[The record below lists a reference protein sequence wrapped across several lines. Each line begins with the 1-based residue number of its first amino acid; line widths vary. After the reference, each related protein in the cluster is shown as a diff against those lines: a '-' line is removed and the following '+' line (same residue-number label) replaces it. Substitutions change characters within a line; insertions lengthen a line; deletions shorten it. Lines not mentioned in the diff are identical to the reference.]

1 MSKKWEFKLDKK
13 LLDEMKR
20 EAEAERDAAKE
31 ALDFAEMLAKLVKSA
46 SLGELTRDQLLELIV
61 QQVIFTEDLRRVS
74 NAAIA
79 HANHLVGNYA
89 SDIPKGKMKDWA
101 KAQVAASALLLHPPP
116 VAPPRS
122 WGAAARRRGKRR

>member
-46 SLGELTRDQLLELIV
+46 SLGELTRDQLLELI
-61 QQVIFTEDLRRVS
+61 T
-74 NAAIA
+74 A
-79 HANHLVGNYA
+79 GNLY
-89 SDIPKGKMKDWA
+89 
-101 KAQVAASALLLHPPP
+101 
-116 VAPPRS
+116 
-122 WGAAARRRGKRR
+122 